1 MMLFQ
6 GAIGKY
12 IMIAGIVLFALGFIV
27 YLLEKGNFPLFRLP
41 GDIHIKKEN
50 FSFHFPIVS
59 GLLISLVL
67 SLLLYLLSRFF
78 R

>member
-1 MMLFQ
+1 MFFQ
-6 GAIGKY
+6 GSIGKY
-12 IMIAGIVLFALGFIV
+12 IMIGGFILMVLGFIV

-59 GLLISLVL
+59 ALLISLVL
-67 SLLLYLLSRFF
+67 SVLLYLISRFF